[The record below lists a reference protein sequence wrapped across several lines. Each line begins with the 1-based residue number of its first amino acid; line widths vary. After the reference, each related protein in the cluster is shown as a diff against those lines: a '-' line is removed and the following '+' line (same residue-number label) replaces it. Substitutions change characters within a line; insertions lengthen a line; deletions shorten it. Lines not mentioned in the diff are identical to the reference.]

1 MEDFM
6 NLSTCS
12 NPNYTRLRCFDLY
25 KLHSWAGGLK
35 EFADGR
41 YQKATS
47 EAINAYYTAT
57 LIGLAYGDANVVSI
71 GSTLFALEIQAA
83 KY

>member
-6 NLSTCS
+6 NLSTCA

-25 KLHSWAGGLK
+25 KLHSWAGGLI

-41 YQKATS
+41 YQKGTS
-47 EAINAYYTAT
+47 EAINAYYSAT
-57 LIGLAYGDANVVSI
+57 LIGLAYGDA
-71 GSTLFALEIQAA
+71 
-83 KY
+83 